1 MALTNDKKLKLFR
14 NLVRAMTLD
23 QMMMRLI
30 RTGRLVGFYHEGGV
44 ALAPSVAAGTFLE
57 KTDPS
62 WPHLR
67 GHGVAHLLSRGID
80 PKTYFAEHMGRE
92 AGCCKGRSSFHMSFP
107 DFHIW
112 GASGNIG
119 ANFPISV
126 GLGFAAKHRK
136 KGQIVM
142 NCSGDGSYAEGR
154 AHEAMLMAA
163 NWSLPIVFWCENN
176 LMSQH
181 SALADVFPG
190 ERISVLAPGYGIPA
204 DVVNGQDLFA
214 CGEAAL
220 KAIAYAR
227 SGKGP
232 YMVECVTVRCHEHSV
247 GSVNKAGTQQR
258 APELM
263 AKWRHDLDPAKL
275 AGKRLIEDGVAT
287 EAQIAEIWAETAK
300 EPAEIEAFCEQ
311 SPRATP
317 PIEDLVTAVYA
328 A

>member
-1 MALTNDKKLKLFR
+1 MALTNEQKLTLFSD
-14 NLVRAMTLD
+14 LVRAMTLD

-44 ALAPSVAAGTFLE
+44 QLAPTVASGAFLR

-67 GHGVAHLLSRGID
+67 GHGVGHMLSRGID
-80 PKTYFAEHMGRE
+80 VKPYFAEHMGRE
-92 AGCCKGRSSFHMSFP
+92 AGCCKGRTSFHMSYP
-107 DFHIW
+107 EFHMW

-136 KGQIVM
+136 TEQVVM
-142 NCSGDGSYAEGR
+142 NCSGDGSYGEGR
-154 AHEAMLMAA
+154 AHEALLMAA
-163 NWSLPIVFWCENN
+163 NWALPIVFWCENN
-176 LMSQH
+176 QMSQH
-181 SALADVFPG
+181 TALSDVFPG

-204 DVVNGQDLFA
+204 EVVDGQDVFA

-220 KAIAYAR
+220 RAIAHAR

-232 YMVECVTVRCHEHSV
+232 YMVECITVRCHEHSV
-247 GSVNKAGTQQR
+247 GSVNKAGATLR
-258 APELM
+258 DPEQM
-263 AKWRHDLDPAKL
+263 SAWRKDLDPAKL
-275 AGKRLIEDGVAT
+275 AAMRLIDDGVAS
-287 EAQIAEIWAETAK
+287 EADIAEVWARAAK
-300 EPAEIEAFCEQ
+300 EPDEIEAFCDQ
-311 SPRATP
+311 SPKATP
-317 PIEDLVTAVYA
+317 PIEDLVRAVYA